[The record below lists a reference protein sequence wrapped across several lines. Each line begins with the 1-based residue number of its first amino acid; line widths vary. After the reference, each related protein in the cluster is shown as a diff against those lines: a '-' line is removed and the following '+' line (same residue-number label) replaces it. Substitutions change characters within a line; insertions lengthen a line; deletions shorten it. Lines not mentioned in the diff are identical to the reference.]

1 MNAFV
6 PWQSTGKTKHSVAK
20 KTVCRNGHEHDSKR
34 ESARCDLLH
43 LRQRAGEIHGLQ
55 SQPFYAFVINGA
67 RLKMANGHDGGVTLD
82 FSYVEAGALV
92 AEDVKGRSKKAD
104 SRDWPLRK
112 ALFKHLYPTI
122 DLREVR
128 S

>member
-1 MNAFV
+1 MNFA
-6 PWQSTGKTKHSVAK
+6 PWQQTGKTKHGVAK
-20 KTVCRNGHEHDSKR
+20 PTDCAQGHRHDSKR
-34 ESARCDLLH
+34 EAARCGLLH
-43 LRQRAGEIHGLQ
+43 IRQLAGEIHGLQ
-55 SQPFYAFVINGA
+55 SQPFYPFVINGNQ
-67 RLKMANGHDGGVTLD
+67 LKMANGHDGGVTLD

-92 AEDVKGRSKKAD
+92 AEDVKGRSKLAD

-112 ALFKHLYPTI
+112 ALFKHLYPAT